1 MTPQWL
7 EVDNWL
13 DLLGNAWIGLVLIAV
28 AVVPSWLSLRNHRS
42 LKEVSDSV
50 NNRPTALR
58 TDVDEI
64 RDTLAAIR
72 EDILSLR
79 SDLLAERAARASQV
93 DDLRSDFDRMRRR

>member
-1 MTPQWL
+1 VTNWL
-7 EVDNWL
+7 EVNDWY
-13 DLLGNAWIGLVLIAV
+13 DLAANAWIGLVLIAV

-42 LKEVSDSV
+42 IKEVSDSV

-64 RDTLAAIR
+64 RDTLNAIR
-72 EDILSLR
+72 DDIISLR
-79 SDLLAERAARASQV
+79 GDLLTERESRRSQV

>member
-1 MTPQWL
+1 MTNWL
-7 EVDNWL
+7 EVNDWY
-13 DLLGNAWIGLVLIAV
+13 DLAANAWIGLVLIAV

-64 RDTLAAIR
+64 RETLSAIR
-72 EDILSLR
+72 EDIISLR
-79 SDLLAERAARASQV
+79 GDLLNERQARSSQV
-93 DDLRSDFDRMRRR
+93 DDLYSAVDRMRRRP